1 MRKDTF
7 EHSFDSNNKLKKNK
21 RYREKERERFV
32 WFGMK
37 VYIHKKVF
45 NDYIFTIEH
54 YVLQCAIF
62 FDCSRVGIRFD
73 IGSRYLFNI

>member
-7 EHSFDSNNKLKKNK
+7 EHSFDSNNKLKKIK
-21 RYREKERERFV
+21 DLERKKERFV

-37 VYIHKKVF
+37 AYIHRKVF